1 MIAKRS
7 LGRSPAGE
15 RQRGAILLALIALVP
30 PPHCPIDRAATPS
43 RGGKGGTPMRSRL
56 LLSLTLTLA
65 LALTLV
71 ASGAQAIN
79 IKNVTEAMGVYL
91 GLGSI
96 IAFEDVAVPQRFH
109 RRANK
114 FILYLNLTE
123 NRTSGVDI
131 FLGEQRRRLVGN
143 TLISPDGGP
152 NGRAVYEAVW
162 RTSPLEFG
170 SSVTACAQL
179 LRLNG
184 RAASS
189 LECRNL
195 DPIF

>member
-1 MIAKRS
+1 
-7 LGRSPAGE
+7 
-15 RQRGAILLALIALVP
+15 
-30 PPHCPIDRAATPS
+30 
-43 RGGKGGTPMRSRL
+43 MRSRL
-56 LLSLTLTLA
+56 QLSLTLALA

-71 ASGAQAIN
+71 APGAQAIN
-79 IKNVTEAMGVYL
+79 IKNITEAMGVFL
-91 GLGSI
+91 GRGSI
-96 IAFEDVAVPQRFH
+96 IAFEEVAVPQHFH
-109 RRANK
+109 RRASK

-131 FLGEQRRRLVGN
+131 FLGEQRRRLVG
-143 TLISPDGGP
+143 TALVSPDGGP

-162 RTSPLEFG
+162 STSQLKSG

-184 RAASS
+184 AAASS

>member
-1 MIAKRS
+1 
-7 LGRSPAGE
+7 
-15 RQRGAILLALIALVP
+15 
-30 PPHCPIDRAATPS
+30 
-43 RGGKGGTPMRSRL
+43 MRSRL
-56 LLSLTLTLA
+56 QLSLTLALA

-71 ASGAQAIN
+71 APGAQAIS
-79 IKNVTEAMGVYL
+79 IKNVTEAMGVFL

-96 IAFEDVAVPQRFH
+96 IAFEEVAVPQRFH
-109 RRANK
+109 RRAGK

-123 NRTSGVDI
+123 NGTSGVDI
-131 FLGEQRRRLVGN
+131 FLGEQRRRLVGAVVV
-143 TLISPDGGP
+143 SPDGGP
-152 NGRAVYEAVW
+152 NGRAVYEVEW
-162 RTSPLEFG
+162 STSPLESG
-170 SSVTACAQL
+170 SSVTACTQL

>member
-1 MIAKRS
+1 
-7 LGRSPAGE
+7 
-15 RQRGAILLALIALVP
+15 
-30 PPHCPIDRAATPS
+30 
-43 RGGKGGTPMRSRL
+43 MRSRL
-56 LLSLTLTLA
+56 QLSLTLALA

-71 ASGAQAIN
+71 APGAQAIN
-79 IKNVTEAMGVYL
+79 IKNVTEAMGVF
-91 GLGSI
+91 LGSGNI
-96 IAFEDVAVPQRFH
+96 IAFEEVAVPQRFH

-131 FLGEQRRRLVGN
+131 FLGEQWRRLLAN
-143 TLISPDGGP
+143 TLVSPDGGP
-152 NGRAVYEAVW
+152 NGRALYKAGW
-162 RTSPLEFG
+162 SSTSSLEFG

-179 LRLNG
+179 FRLNG

-189 LECRNL
+189 LECRNF

>member
-1 MIAKRS
+1 
-7 LGRSPAGE
+7 
-15 RQRGAILLALIALVP
+15 
-30 PPHCPIDRAATPS
+30 
-43 RGGKGGTPMRSRL
+43 MRSRL
-56 LLSLTLTLA
+56 RISLTLALA

-71 ASGAQAIN
+71 APGAQAIN
-79 IKNVTEAMGVYL
+79 IKNVTEAMGVFL

-96 IAFEDVAVPQRFH
+96 IAFEEVAVPQHFH

-131 FLGEQRRRLVGN
+131 FLGEQWRRLVGT
-143 TLISPDGGP
+143 TLVSPDGGP

-162 RTSPLEFG
+162 STSPLEYG

-179 LRLNG
+179 FRLSG